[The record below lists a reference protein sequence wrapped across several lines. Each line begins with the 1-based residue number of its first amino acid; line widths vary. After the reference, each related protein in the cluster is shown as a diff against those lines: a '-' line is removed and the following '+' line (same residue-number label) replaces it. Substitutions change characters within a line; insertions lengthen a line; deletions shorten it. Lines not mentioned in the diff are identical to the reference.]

1 MIGHSKRLLAVAVA
15 AGLVP
20 SARLLAQNEGLE
32 EILVTAQRRE
42 QSLQDVPISV
52 TAITGEAIEEGGF
65 SDVEDLSIFV
75 PNLFMRDAFTGQSLI
90 VRGIGTST
98 GNEAFEQAVA
108 AFSDGVYYGRD
119 NLSQGAVF
127 DLERVE
133 VVRGPQPTFAGQSAT
148 AGAINV
154 ITRRP
159 GEAWEGGVNMA
170 YGSDEESTLDFAA
183 GGPLSDNFGI
193 RVAGRVYELDDAG
206 YTSIVGNVPQGAK
219 ENKAARVVATWV
231 PTDNLDFTFKY
242 EHQDVWQRGT
252 AGEYTICETRPSQST
267 ANTQIAPGLPA
278 PCALDAVVNGSDLNV
293 LDGRRGTGGT
303 LDARA
308 TVDALNAASG
318 AAPGSP
324 NYWGYGRTVNPAT
337 GAIVAGIEDIAYG
350 LNQVAEYNFPED
362 RDFQADIML
371 AAVNWQI
378 GDLTLSTNTSF
389 IEYDKEDW
397 LDPDDSSFAVFNDHR
412 LEDFEQFAQE
422 IRLTSPLDQAVSW
435 MVGAYFQEHTLHSR
449 IDVYLP
455 RLLGT
460 AAYQPAGARA
470 VGFGGLLTEDSEW
483 TSLFFAATWNATDT
497 FRVNFGGRHQDAT
510 KDGRLPAEVAFLVGP
525 TATSFGPFAPIP
537 PGNNGGVPA
546 VGTVEASEFLPE
558 VGVEWDLSDN
568 VMGYVKYAE
577 AFKNGGFVMSPPVGG
592 GLPDPF
598 SFAPEFAEGYE
609 IGIKSRLADNRLE
622 LNAAA
627 YRTDYTNLQVT
638 VFISAIGRFITTNAA
653 EAHTQ
658 GFELDGRWAVNDA
671 FTLGFAAAF
680 GSEAVYDSY
689 DGASCNSLEAKSVP
703 PPCRADRSGVSLPY
717 APDWTFSFNPDYRFM
732 VGSNYELIVGANVRF
747 SDGYWISDNED
758 PRNEVDSFERVDL
771 RIGLAPQRG
780 RWEAAIY
787 GRDLTDERLTVGG
800 QPDFQHKTRDVTLYD
815 AFGNTRERGR
825 RYGIQ
830 FNYNFGQ

>member
-1 MIGHSKRLLAVAVA
+1 MIGHSQRLVAAAVA
-15 AGLVP
+15 AALVP
-20 SARLLAQNEGLE
+20 SARLLAQSSEGLE
-32 EILVTAQRRE
+32 EIVVTAQRRE

-154 ITRRP
+154 ITRKP
-159 GEAWEGGVNMA
+159 GDVWEGGLNMA
-170 YGSDEESTLDFAA
+170 YGSDEESSFDVAA
-183 GGPLSDNFGI
+183 GGPLTDNFGI
-193 RVAGRVYELDDAG
+193 RVSGRYYELDDAG
-206 YTSIVGNVPQGAK
+206 YTSIIGDVPQGVK
-219 ENKAARVVATWV
+219 ENKAARVIAAWA
-231 PTDNLDFTFKY
+231 PTDNLDFTFKL

-252 AGEYTICETRPSQST
+252 AGEYTICETRPQYST
-267 ANTQIAPGLPA
+267 ANLQIAPGLPA
-278 PCALDAVVNGSDLNV
+278 PCALDAVVNGANLEV
-293 LDGRRGTGGT
+293 LDGSRGTGGSM
-303 LDARA
+303 DARA

-324 NYWGYGRTVNPAT
+324 NYWGNAAT
-337 GAIVAGIEDIAYG
+337 IGAIAYG
-350 LNQVAEYNFPED
+350 LNNVAEYNNPED
-362 RDFQADIML
+362 RDFQADIMAGL
-371 AAVNWQI
+371 INWQV
-378 GDLTLSTNTSF
+378 GELVLSSNTSF
-389 IEYDKEDW
+389 IEYEKEDW

-412 LEDFEQFAQE
+412 LEDFDQFAQE
-422 IRLTSPLDQAVSW
+422 IRLTSPLDRQISW
-435 MVGAYFQEHTLHSR
+435 MVGAYYQEHTLHSR

-460 AAYQPAGARA
+460 GPYEPAGARA
-470 VGFGGLLTEDSEW
+470 VAFGGLLTEDSEW
-483 TSLFFAATWNATDT
+483 TSVFGAATWNATDA
-497 FRVNFGGRHQDAT
+497 FRVNFGGRYQDAR

-525 TATSFGPFAPIP
+525 TATSFGPFGPIP
-537 PGNNGGVPA
+537 AGNNGSVPA
-546 VGTVEASEFLPE
+546 VDTVDAAEFLPE
-558 VGVEWDLSDN
+558 VGIEWDVSED
-568 VMGYVKYAE
+568 VMWYVKYAE

-592 GLPDPF
+592 GLPNPF

-609 IGIKSRLADNRLE
+609 IGVKSRLADNRLE

-658 GFELDGRWAVNDA
+658 GIELDGRWAVTDT
-671 FTLGFAAAF
+671 FTLGFAGAF

-717 APDWTFSFNPDYRFM
+717 APDWTFSFNPDYRAM
-732 VGSNYELIVGANVRF
+732 IGSNFELMVGANIRF

-758 PRNEVDSFERVDL
+758 PRNEVGSFERVDL
-771 RIGLAPQRG
+771 RVGLRPRDG

-787 GRDLTDERLTVGG
+787 GRDLDRKSTRLNSSHS
-800 QPDFQHKTRDVTLYD
+800 Q
-815 AFGNTRERGR
+815 
-825 RYGIQ
+825 I
-830 FNYNFGQ
+830 